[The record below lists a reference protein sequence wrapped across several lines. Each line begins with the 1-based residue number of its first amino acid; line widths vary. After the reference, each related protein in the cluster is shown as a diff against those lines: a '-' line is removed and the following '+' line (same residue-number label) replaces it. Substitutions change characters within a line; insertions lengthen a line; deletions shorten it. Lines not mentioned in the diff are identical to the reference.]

1 MPFEPRVR
9 EVVSRVAITAAIGLM
24 ATACAQPY
32 VLAEDADVDVVKL
45 MSGDQLSQSQII
57 YGYVDSPSE
66 IYIDKTVGAA
76 GGSTYSATGPMCGSQ
91 FAEALVCGP
100 LALLTFTTIVVLAA
114 PLIAGAAIANLMED
128 SKTPKA
134 VGSASAVSSS
144 AVAVPP
150 PPLDPA
156 YAQVPQ
162 WFRAFQGDDQLH
174 SSLDDNLIS
183 ALDATLRQSRQTRA
197 LSTGGRAASVQVR
210 AGISH
215 IALLN
220 LKAGGQLLIVCGRLT
235 VYPSPDSYRTYETC
249 QSEKL
254 EHALSDV
261 TQMRAALTS
270 SVHRMGQ
277 AKHELLAG
285 KRDSIPAMGGERPW
299 SVSPGEDLVNCVA
312 NGQRQWTYRS
322 KCD

>member
-1 MPFEPRVR
+1 MPFEPGVR
-9 EVVSRVAITAAIGLM
+9 DLVSRVAITAAIGLM
-24 ATACAQPY
+24 ATACAQSY

-45 MSGDQLSQSQII
+45 MSGDQLSRSQII
-57 YGYVDSPSE
+57 FGYVDSPSE
-66 IYIDKTVGAA
+66 ISIDKTVGAA
-76 GGSTYSATGPMCGSQ
+76 GGSTNPPAGCSSKV
-91 FAEALVCGP
+91 EALVYCP
-100 LALLTFTTIVVLAA
+100 LAILTATTIVVLAA
-114 PLIAGAAIANLMED
+114 PWIAGAAIADLMD
-128 SKTPKA
+128 TKTPSA
-134 VGSASAVSSS
+134 VGSASAVSAS

-162 WFRAFQGDDQLH
+162 WFTAFRGDDQLH
-174 SSLDDNLIS
+174 SSLDDKLIS
-183 ALDATLRQSRQTRA
+183 ALDATLRESRQTRA
-197 LSTGGRAASVQVR
+197 PSTGRAAKVSIR

-220 LKAGGQLLIVCGRLT
+220 VKAGGQLLIVCGRLT

-270 SVHRMGQ
+270 SLHRMAQ

-285 KRDSIPAMGGERPW
+285 KRDSVPAMGGERAW

-312 NGQRQWTYRS
+312 NGERQWTYRS